1 MGEVTIEGREVLV
14 AKRIRQSEL
23 GWFEACRLAGRETGR
38 QRALNLDSEIVHALF
53 DPGEDVEQIDI
64 QEHWWNGSEMVEGPR
79 PIKLQQKNWRLAG
92 NVVKGDRFDRVRP
105 DDIVLMLFER
115 EDCWSPWNLTWDVIH
130 QADAV
135 AAMLF
140 EKVRTL
146 LGDGSTVVIP
156 ADVHPGLLGSMRR
169 RLRGFGGD
177 PLADTADLSDEDWEF
192 VITWLHEHLTVQKM
206 RAILR
211 DEHEDG
217 VWQIVQALGTRQRV
231 KDRDVAQD
239 LLRRFGSDLLSD
251 ADRRSLITRSRFPSA
266 SERPTELGRWRRGG
280 PAALAYVHAL
290 GLPSCMAGVPV
301 ARPEDFEDVDA
312 FRPLGPLH
320 PYQETIARELG
331 EVLNATQWEK
341 RRAIAWMPTGT
352 GKTRVTVETVLME
365 CALEAPRNCVLWVA
379 DREELCEQAVETF
392 RHVWTVRG
400 RDSRTARSGLVPPLR
415 IIRLWGSREWQEPP
429 RHPTVIVA
437 SIQTL
442 ATRLD
447 DGEDPAFAEELA
459 ILGERCAAVI
469 FDEAHHVV
477 APTYGQVIRA
487 LGMDRLPNYLGRNQ
501 KTAPPLI
508 GLTATPA
515 RRHEDETAQL
525 SRRFGGT
532 LVEPDAPFRELGGYQ
547 EAGYLSR
554 AKHVAVRTEHSVT
567 LTPTEQKL
575 FDTFRTLP
583 GALLKRIGG
592 ELDRTQFIIAD
603 LEKRLDQFHSV
614 LVFGCSVAHAR
625 MLAEVL
631 LRRGH
636 RAASLDGTTDRP
648 VRWRTIQRFRE
659 RQLKILVNCDLL
671 ATGFDAPNV
680 DCVVLARPVESHVL
694 YAQMV
699 GRGLRGVKNGG
710 TDVCHIIDYQDRIE
724 ALPDLDTLRAS
735 FREMFQQAKG

>member
-1 MGEVTIEGREVLV
+1 MTKTAALEILV
-14 AKRIRQSEL
+14 AKRIREPEL
-23 GWFEACRLAGRETGR
+23 KWFEAYHLAQGESGRVG
-38 QRALNLDSEIVHALF
+38 ALNLDTDIVRELF
-53 DPGEDVEQIDI
+53 SPGEDVKEIELH
-64 QEHWWNGSEMVEGPR
+64 EHWWNGSEMVEGLR
-79 PIKLQQKNWRLAG
+79 PIRLQQKYWRLAG
-92 NVVKGDRFDRVRP
+92 KVVQGDRFDRVRP
-105 DDIVLMLFER
+105 EDIVLMLFER
-115 EDCWSPWNLTWDVIH
+115 KSRRATWNLTWDLIH
-130 QADAV
+130 RIDA
-135 AAMLF
+135 ATAMLF

-146 LGDGSTVVIP
+146 LGNASAVIVP
-156 ADVHPGLLGSMRR
+156 PDVHPSLLGSMRR
-169 RLRGFGGD
+169 RLPAFGGD
-177 PLADTADLSDEDWEF
+177 PLADTADLSDDDWER
-192 VITWLHEHLTVQKM
+192 VITWLHEHVKKQHMQEMLG
-206 RAILR
+206 
-211 DEHEDG
+211 DEKDVARIE
-217 VWQIVQALGTRQRV
+217 QALGSHRPV
-231 KDRDVAQD
+231 NDRDVAQD
-239 LLRRFGSDLLSD
+239 LLRRFGSDLL
-251 ADRRSLITRSRFPSA
+251 ADFERRRVMACSRYPSVQR
-266 SERPTELGRWRRGG
+266 RPTEVGRWHRGG
-280 PAALAYVHAL
+280 PAARAFVKAL
-290 GLPSCMAGVPV
+290 GLPSCMAGVPIPPLV
-301 ARPEDFEDVDA
+301 DFEDVDT

-320 PYQETIARELG
+320 PYQETIARKLA
-331 EVLNATQWEK
+331 EVLRATQWDK

-365 CALEAPRNCVLWVA
+365 CVLEAPRNCILWIA

-400 RDSRTARSGLVPPLR
+400 RDSGTARSGLVPPLR
-415 IIRLWGSREWQEPP
+415 IIRLWGGREWQEPP

-442 ATRLD
+442 ATRLND
-447 DGEDPAFAEELA
+447 EQAPPFEEQLA

-477 APTYGQVIRA
+477 APMYGKVIRA
-487 LGMDRLPNYLGRNQ
+487 LGMDRQQNYLGRNQ

-532 LVEPDAPFRELGGYQ
+532 LAEPDAPFLELHGYQ
-547 EAGYLSR
+547 AAGYLSR
-554 AKHVAVRTEHSVT
+554 AEYVAVRTKHAVT
-567 LTPTEQKL
+567 LTPTEQQQ

-592 ELDRTQFIIAD
+592 ELDRTQFILAD
-603 LEKRLDQFHSV
+603 LENRLDQFQSV

-636 RAASLDGTTDRP
+636 RAASLDGTTDRS

-680 DCVVLARPVESHVL
+680 DCVVLARPVESQVL

-699 GRGLRGVKNGG
+699 GRGMRGVKNGG
-710 TDVCHIIDYQDRIE
+710 TEHCHIIDYQDRIE
-724 ALPDLDTLRAS
+724 ALPDLETLRAS